1 MASSGP
7 LGVFKHREKMV
18 SHYLSVREELRHQEM
33 SIHSSLNSAVESV
46 VKSKNVLLF
55 KRMLSD
61 IGYDDMG
68 VVDSLV
74 EGVK

>member
-7 LGVFKHREKMV
+7 QGVIKHREKMV
-18 SHYLSVREELRHQEM
+18 KHYMPMREELRHQELG
-33 SIHSSLNSAVESV
+33 IHNSLNSAVESA

-68 VVDSLV
+68 V
-74 EGVK
+74 